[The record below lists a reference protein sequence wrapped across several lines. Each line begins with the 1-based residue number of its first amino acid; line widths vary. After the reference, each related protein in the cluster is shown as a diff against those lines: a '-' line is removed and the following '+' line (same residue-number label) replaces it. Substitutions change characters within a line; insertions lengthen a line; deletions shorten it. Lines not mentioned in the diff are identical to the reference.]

1 MIVLFYKGKAG
12 GIFSH
17 SDCRGFVKG
26 LTQHCWHVE
35 YTEMLK
41 ELRETLY
48 ADFMVYSW
56 GVRTS

>member
-1 MIVLFYKGKAG
+1 MIVLFCKGKAG

-17 SDCRGFVKG
+17 SDCLGFVKG
-26 LTQHCWHVE
+26 LTRRCWHVE

-48 ADFMVYSW
+48 ADFMVYS
-56 GVRTS
+56 